1 MNKPQV
7 LLLSLAI
14 ATVVAACS
22 NQDAAPAANGADA
35 APAADANALTRDE
48 SNLPPVNRFSADQL
62 DTTKNACT
70 DFGGYVNGKWLAA
83 NEIPGDRTSW
93 GAFEMLY

>member
-1 MNKPQV
+1 MPFRPEPHVNKPQV

-35 APAADANALTRDE
+35 APAADANALTLDE

-62 DTTKNACT
+62 DTN
-70 DFGGYVNGKWLAA
+70 
-83 NEIPGDRTSW
+83 
-93 GAFEMLY
+93 